1 MATSS
6 EPRKQAVSV
15 TDDVCRFFSAPGGC
29 KRGETCIYKH
39 DQQPRKVKATEKFLA
54 KSEVSDHCLKSLLP
68 FQGDK
73 PTSDRTTSLFGK
85 NPGGTFKISQSNL
98 FGAETKK
105 SITKSS
111 PPSVFGGD
119 DKKVLDAAVEPSTLE
134 QKNVFGKTNVAA
146 TSSGFGTAPDKS
158 IFEPKNVFGKPTIAA
173 PAASFGA
180 VTSGTSLGGAEN
192 LFGKASTFGDG
203 GTAVSVAGSDVF
215 RKPDFEAAASLF
227 GKPSSPPKSSS
238 GPVKGLFGKG
248 SPTHSNLFSKGQTV
262 PQFYDME
269 RRKSDGATEDL
280 SETESEVSEG
290 GRPRM
295 ERTVSRDELR
305 EIKSIICEQVPDLV
319 NNVKVLKKHFS
330 KFGDVTRVFPNTNK
344 KTAIVHFLDHKSAK
358 AAKARGKTVHPKIPP
373 IGNIFYTQSSPGSKS
388 RKRSTST
395 APPPAD
401 VDDELAAM
409 QGTADSSFGGGAG
422 QIATKPV
429 AKLFAAK
436 PPTMRARPVF
446 AIKSR
451 LGGSRSEPLKKV
463 RPEKAVEP
471 IVVTPPPENQKKI
484 AGVSEL
490 LVIMKSQALDNGDR
504 FRILEARDK
513 YIRLITPRSVTRSG
527 LDLEHNNL
535 KGSCPD
541 FCPEKERYSRADKNQ
556 LMWYEKLDGEFHQ
569 KICVKEHSRSAAD
582 QEMALLH
589 ELRPPAVLSR
599 TLDFMMINIVDRV
612 DNMVGTMAE
621 WFQFIEKLRMEQ
633 IQPLD
638 PMSQFYVLDQQES
651 NESSGDWFQFIWDKT
666 RAIRKDI
673 TQQNMTDLVSAS
685 LVEKC
690 SRFHIFCAERLCE
703 EDPNDFAPRLND
715 ENLTKGLTSLK
726 QMYYD
731 LSLDLVICPCESEFR
746 AYDILLNINQGDTL
760 RSVQNLSENIRSSP
774 EVRFALKVFS
784 ALNNNNYCKF
794 FKLVREANY
803 LQACLIFRYFNQVR
817 RKALETIVKSY
828 CPSSKQV
835 IQYPLGKLVT
845 LLGFENAKECCRF
858 CRTHGIESEED
869 SDTVYLDRSTFMYP
883 DTAPPPTRAQNLIES
898 KRLTCYG
905 DVMNGGPL
913 PPNPY
918 LDYEPHDS
926 FTEEGYLKEEA
937 YQAKDQKADHV
948 SPEELEKRREAE
960 EKKNVIVEVS
970 KGIYEEIVAEICCE
984 ECDDLARLAVYDVQS
999 EAAAETVVEEI
1010 VEDVTEEMV
1019 ESVVGSVLREARNR
1033 LLTKA
1038 LEDEQR
1044 LADETEAS
1052 QQIVLRWVDEISREV
1067 SSTAIKEMER
1077 EKRLE
1082 KYLSMASAVVDGLI
1096 HEYVKENAGAI
1107 LEEAKHEIVIE
1118 RDARVRLFS
1127 QAMKKKRMGKIF
1139 REWRRLA
1146 VRSRKQRE
1154 VVTDFPCS
1162 GAGLNVEEQNRRL
1175 GWGGARGVY
1184 KGRSISLI
1192 NEQKLELD
1200 RMVRAID
1207 LSDSMVQNAILEP
1220 FNLVEMVG
1228 EELPKKHKSLA
1239 VGWKLLVSFP
1249 EMARDSQAV
1258 PIMEMIKRKF
1268 RKSGSRVND
1277 DEDVLVCQT
1286 SPFEKVA
1293 VSMCVRLV
1301 SQHSLE
1307 AATFSETARK
1317 KVFAGTSGIMFVY
1330 FDTEETL
1337 DQATERLGRIIINRP
1352 KFPAVPLCVLSSL
1365 PSNQVVEMLD
1375 LNDYQK
1381 NGFIS
1386 CFNVYEISLD
1396 IFNIDNV
1403 VTITA
1408 SVGDIIRETPHLPLT
1423 NLTKKY
1429 FRDYIEDFLSPKV
1442 FSEFYH
1448 NLSGRRRRG
1457 LPDQMPEALLS
1468 LYHAGLDHLTNTARD
1483 IQLQEISW
1491 PIPEFGPLG
1500 LNADVPVEWND
1511 APYVDGMLQV
1521 IQQLRLEP
1529 LEVVECDSWNLLV
1542 EQVWRYVDR
1551 IAVPELDCS
1560 ILESTLRRSLAKC
1573 YRSFVDK
1580 CCSRWG
1586 GEESVPPPEMLPW
1599 TDIVNACIQYK
1610 LQSLSSNA
1618 DQIICYR
1625 EEFLAGFCQPP
1636 EWSSTLGWGAEKD
1649 VTTVHQAVEESV
1661 LEARERSFIE
1671 RDKDLVNKELES
1683 SIKKEQ
1689 KASLRYEKMLEN
1701 ALSDNYEPSKRQKL
1715 SVYEDKENDCD
1726 PENAEDMVEDVWE
1739 EEEELMYT
1747 REHVPV
1753 ISYLSPSLGRLV
1765 SPRAVVTRQEVFH
1778 TGMSPR
1784 NSFRSSRVR
1793 SAPSQNDSH
1802 GTPPQRFGATPNFK
1816 RKPVDNLNNSRKRQT
1831 TKRMSHSPEPKL
1843 EIDEKM
1849 DFLKS
1854 KINADIEECDLFE
1867 KRLHAALL

>member
-6 EPRKQAVSV
+6 EPRKQTLSA

-29 KRGETCIYKH
+29 KRGDTCIYRH
-39 DQQPRKVKATEKFLA
+39 EITQRKAKATDRFLA
-54 KSEVSDHCLKSLLP
+54 KSSEL
-68 FQGDK
+68 
-73 PTSDRTTSLFGK
+73 TSEKTTSLFGK
-85 NPGGTFKISQSNL
+85 NPGNTFKISQSNL
-98 FGAETKK
+98 FGTEAKK
-105 SITKSS
+105 LITKPS
-111 PPSVFGGD
+111 PPTVFGGD
-119 DKKVLDAAVEPSTLE
+119 DKKGLDAVVEEPS
-134 QKNVFGKTNVAA
+134 KNVFGKTNVTA
-146 TSSGFGTAPDKS
+146 TSSGFGAASDKA

-173 PAASFGA
+173 PAPSFGA
-180 VTSGTSLGGAEN
+180 VTSATALPASLLPFDPASEN
-192 LFGKASTFGDG
+192 LFGKSSTFGG
-203 GTAVSVAGSDVF
+203 PPPPKAAAEVF
-215 RKPDFEAAASLF
+215 RKPDLEAGGSLF
-227 GKPSSPPKSSS
+227 GKPSSPKSTFGTSTGS
-238 GPVKGLFGKG
+238 NKGLFGKG
-248 SPTHSNLFSKGQTV
+248 SPTHSNLFGKGQTV
-262 PQFYDME
+262 PQFYDLE

-290 GRPRM
+290 GRPRI
-295 ERTVSRDELR
+295 ERTVSKEELR

-330 KFGDVTRVFPNTNK
+330 KFGDVTRVFPNTTK
-344 KTAIVHFLDHKSAK
+344 KSAIVHFLDHKSAK

-395 APPPAD
+395 APLGPPGD

-409 QGTADSSFGGGAG
+409 QGTQDSSFGAPPSA
-422 QIATKPV
+422 QFTSKPV
-429 AKLFAAK
+429 TKLFSSK
-436 PPTMRARPVF
+436 PTPTVRARPVF
-446 AIKSR
+446 AIKNR
-451 LGGSRSEPLKKV
+451 LGGSGSEPQPFLKKV
-463 RPEKAVEP
+463 RPEKTVEP

-484 AGVSEL
+484 AGVSDL
-490 LVIMKSQALDNGDR
+490 LVIMKSQAMDSGDR

-527 LDLEHNNL
+527 FDLENANL

-541 FCPEKERYSRADKNQ
+541 FCPEKERYSRAEKNQ

-569 KICVKEHSRSAAD
+569 KICIKEHSRSAAD
-582 QEMALLH
+582 QEMTLLH

-599 TLDFMMINIVDRV
+599 TLDFIMINIVDRV
-612 DNMVGTMAE
+612 DNMVGSMAE
-621 WFQFIEKLRMEQ
+621 WFEFIEKLQLEG
-633 IQPLD
+633 IQPSD

-673 TQQNMTDLVSAS
+673 AQQNVSDLVSAS

-731 LSLDLVICPCESEFR
+731 LSLDLVICPCEPEFR

-760 RSVQNLSENIRSSP
+760 RSVQNLSESIRSSP
-774 EVRFALKVFS
+774 EVCFALKVFS

-794 FKLVREANY
+794 FKLVREATY
-803 LQACLIFRYFNQVR
+803 LQACIIFRYFNQVR

-835 IQYPLGKLVT
+835 IQYPLSKMVT
-845 LLGFENAKECCRF
+845 LLGFENAKDCCRF
-858 CRTHGIESEED
+858 CRIHGIESEED
-869 SDTVYLDRSTFMYP
+869 SDTIYLDRSTFMYP

-905 DVMNGGPL
+905 DVMNGGLL

-926 FTEEGYLKEEA
+926 FTEDGYLKEEA

-970 KGIYEEIVAEICCE
+970 KAIYEDVVAEICDE
-984 ECDDLARLAVYDVQS
+984 ESEELARVAVYDVQS
-999 EAAAETVVEEI
+999 EAVAETVVDEI
-1010 VEDVTEEMV
+1010 VEDVAVEMV
-1019 ESVVGSVLREARNR
+1019 DGLVGKVLKDARNR

-1038 LEDEQR
+1038 LEDEQKI
-1044 LADETEAS
+1044 ADETKAC
-1052 QQIVLRWVDEISREV
+1052 QQIVVRWVDEMTREV

-1082 KYLSMASAVVDGLI
+1082 KYLSMASTVVDGLI
-1096 HEYVKENAGAI
+1096 LEYVKDNASAI
-1107 LEEAKHEIVIE
+1107 LEEATREIGIE
-1118 RDARVRLFS
+1118 KEARVRMFVET
-1127 QAMKKKRMGKIF
+1127 MKKKRMGKIF

-1146 VRSRKQRE
+1146 IRSRKQRE
-1154 VVTDFPCS
+1154 VVTDFPCF

-1175 GWGGARGVY
+1175 GWGGSRGVY
-1184 KGRSISLI
+1184 KGRSISSI

-1207 LSDSMVQNAILEP
+1207 LSDSMVQKAILEP

-1239 VGWKLLVSFP
+1239 VGWKLLVSMP
-1249 EMARDSQAV
+1249 EMARESEAA
-1258 PIMEMIKRKF
+1258 PILEMIKRKF

-1277 DEDVLVCQT
+1277 DEEVLVCQT

-1293 VSMCVRLV
+1293 VSLCVRLV
-1301 SQHSLE
+1301 SLKSLE
-1307 AATFSETARK
+1307 TVTFSETARK
-1317 KVFAGTSGIMFVY
+1317 KVFAGTSGIMFV
-1330 FDTEETL
+1330 FIDKEETVEEASDRL
-1337 DQATERLGRIIINRP
+1337 DRIIVNRP
-1352 KFPAVPLCVLSSL
+1352 KFPAVPLCILSHL
-1365 PSNQVVEMLD
+1365 PTNQVEEMFD
-1375 LNDYQK
+1375 LKLWQK

-1386 CFNVYEISLD
+1386 SFNVYQISLD
-1396 IFNIDNV
+1396 IFDIDNV

-1408 SVGDIIRETPHLPLT
+1408 SVGDIIRETPDLPLT
-1423 NLTKKY
+1423 DLSKKY
-1429 FRDYIEDFLSPKV
+1429 FRDYVEDFLSSKV

-1457 LPDQMPEALLS
+1457 LPDQMPEALLA
-1468 LYHAGLDHLTNTARD
+1468 LYHAGLDHLENTAKD

-1500 LNADVPVEWND
+1500 VNADIPVEWND
-1511 APYVDGMLQV
+1511 ARYVDEMLQV
-1521 IQQLRLEP
+1521 IEQLRLEP
-1529 LEVVECDSWNLLV
+1529 LEVVECESWNLLV

-1551 IAVPELDCS
+1551 IAVPSLDCS
-1560 ILESTLRRSLAKC
+1560 ILESTLRRSLAKS
-1573 YRSFVDK
+1573 YRSFVEK

-1610 LQSLSSNA
+1610 IQSLSSDA
-1618 DQIICYR
+1618 DQVICYR
-1625 EEFLAGFCQPP
+1625 EEFLAGFCQPV

-1649 VTTVHQAVEESV
+1649 VTTVRQVVEESV
-1661 LEARERSFIE
+1661 LEARERSFTE
-1671 RDKDLVNKELES
+1671 REKDVVNKELEN

-1689 KASLRYEKMLEN
+1689 KASLRYEKMLED
-1701 ALSDNYEPSKRQKL
+1701 ALSDSYEPSKRQKV
-1715 SVYEDKENDCD
+1715 SVYDDDENDCD
-1726 PENAEDMVEDVWE
+1726 PENAEDMTEDVYE
-1739 EEEELMYT
+1739 DEDELMYT

-1765 SPRAVVTRQEVFH
+1765 SPHAVITRQEVH
-1778 TGMSPR
+1778 QTGMSPR
-1784 NSFRSSRVR
+1784 NSFRASRTRR
-1793 SAPSQNDSH
+1793 SPTQDDS
-1802 GTPPQRFGATPNFK
+1802 PPKRFGTTPNFK

-1831 TKRMSHSPEPKL
+1831 TKRMSPSPEPKL

-1849 DFLKS
+1849 DFLRS